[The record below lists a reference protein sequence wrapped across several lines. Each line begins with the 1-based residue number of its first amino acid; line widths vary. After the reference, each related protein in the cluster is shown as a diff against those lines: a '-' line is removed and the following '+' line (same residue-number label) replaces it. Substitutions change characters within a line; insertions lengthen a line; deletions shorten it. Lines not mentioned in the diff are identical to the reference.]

1 MPGHERFVRHMLAGA
16 HGIDA
21 VVLVVAADES
31 VMPQTREHFHI
42 CRLLGVPRG
51 LVALTKC
58 DAADGESQELAELEA
73 RELVAGSFLE
83 GRPVVRVSARTGEGL
98 PTLREALLALAHES
112 PLRSSAGLLR
122 LPIDRVFTMKGFGTV
137 VTGTLVAGDL
147 GEGEEVEALPSGRRA
162 RVRGLQVHGEAVK
175 RASAGTRTAVNLAGD
190 VFGLARGEVLARPG
204 TLRPTSM
211 IDAELSLLLGVRPL
225 ADGTRVRVHAASAEV
240 LARVRLLGPDSLDP
254 GHGALAQL
262 RLESPA
268 VAGRGDR
275 LVLRSYSPA
284 DTIGGAVVVDPLPPR
299 RRPADR
305 GAVERLRDAGSLQ
318 YAAEVVVAEAG
329 PRGVEAPLLA
339 ARLTVP
345 LARLAAELPGRT
357 TLAVLGQDPE
367 VVVSRE
373 ALARLG
379 EAALAAIE
387 AFHRSQPL
395 KAGIPREELRTRA
408 FAQAPLAVFERVL
421 ADLAAAGR
429 VRFLPDAVAAAR
441 HEVRLSAAE
450 AEARELLVDAART
463 AGVAGVELPAL
474 AERSGKD
481 VNLLERVARV
491 LVTERVLDRVGTAL
505 LVHRDHLESMKSRVR
520 ERWRAGEKIEVGA
533 FKEMTGLSRKY
544 VIPLLEYLDRERVT
558 RRAGSDR
565 IVLY

>member
-1 MPGHERFVRHMLAGA
+1 VPGHERFVRHMLAGA

-58 DAADGESQELAELEA
+58 DAADAESQELAELET

-98 PTLREALLALAHES
+98 PALREALLALARETPVRPS
-112 PLRSSAGLLR
+112 EGLLR
-122 LPIDRVFTMKGFGTV
+122 LPVDRVFTMKGFGTV
-137 VTGTLVAGDL
+137 VTGTLVAGVIR
-147 GEGEEVEALPSGRRA
+147 EAEEVEALPSGRRA
-162 RVRGLQVHGEAVK
+162 RVRGLQVHGEEVD

-190 VFGLARGEVLARPG
+190 VAGLARGEVLVRPG
-204 TLRPTSM
+204 TMRPTSM
-211 IDAELSLLLGVRPL
+211 IDAEVSLLPGARALP
-225 ADGTRVRVHAASAEV
+225 DGTRVRVHAASAEV
-240 LARVRLLGPDSLDP
+240 LARVRLLGAESLEP
-254 GHGALAQL
+254 GRRALAQL
-262 RLESPA
+262 RLEGPA
-268 VAGRGDR
+268 VVGRGDR

-299 RRPADR
+299 RRSADR
-305 GAVERLRDAGSLQ
+305 ALVERLRDAGSLVD
-318 YAAEVVVAEAG
+318 AAFVLVAQAG
-329 PRGVEAPLLA
+329 PRGVEAPVLA

-345 LARLAAELPGRT
+345 LARLEAELSSPT
-357 TLAVLGQDPE
+357 TLAVLGQDPA

-379 EAALAAIE
+379 ESALAAAE

-408 FAQAPLAVFERVL
+408 FVQAPVAVFERVL

-429 VRFLPDAVAAAR
+429 VRLLPDAVAAAR
-441 HEVRLSAAE
+441 HEVRLSAGE
-450 AEARELLVDAART
+450 AEARELLVDAARA

-481 VNLLERVARV
+481 VKVLERVARV
-491 LVTERVLDRVGTAL
+491 LVAERVLDRVGTAL
-505 LVHRDHLESMKSRVR
+505 LVHRDHLESIKSRVR

-533 FKEMTGLSRKY
+533 FKDLTGLSRKY

-558 RRAGSDR
+558 RRAGNDR
-565 IVLY
+565 IVL

>member
-1 MPGHERFVRHMLAGA
+1 MLAGA

-58 DAADGESQELAELEA
+58 DAADAESQELAELET

-98 PTLREALLALAHES
+98 PALREALLALARET
-112 PLRSSAGLLR
+112 PVRPAEGLLR

-137 VTGTLVAGDL
+137 VTGTLVGGDL
-147 GEGEEVEALPSGRRA
+147 REGEEVEALPSGRRA
-162 RVRGLQVHGEAVK
+162 RVRGLQVHGEAVA
-175 RASAGTRTAVNLAGD
+175 RASAGTRTAVNLAGE
-190 VFGLARGEVLARPG
+190 VESLARGEVLARPG

-211 IDAELSLLLGVRPL
+211 IDAELSLLPGVRPL
-225 ADGTRVRVHAASAEV
+225 ADGARVRVHAASAEV
-240 LARVRLLGPDSLDP
+240 LARVRLLGPVSLDP
-254 GHGALAQL
+254 GRSAAAQL
-262 RLESPA
+262 RLERPV

-275 LVLRSYSPA
+275 LVLRSYSPT

-299 RRPADR
+299 RRSADR
-305 GAVERLRDAGSLQ
+305 ALVERLRDAGGLLG
-318 YAAEVVVAEAG
+318 AAEVLVAEAG
-329 PRGVEAPLLA
+329 PRGVEAPALA

-345 LARLAAELPGRT
+345 LARLAAELPSRT
-357 TLAVLGQDPE
+357 TLAVLGQDPA
-367 VVVSRE
+367 VVVSSE
-373 ALARLG
+373 ALARLA
-379 EAALAAIE
+379 EAAIAAIE
-387 AFHRSQPL
+387 AFHRGQPL
-395 KAGIPREELRTRA
+395 KTGIPREELRTRA
-408 FAQAPLAVFERVL
+408 FAQAPVAVFERVL

-429 VRFLPDAVAAAR
+429 VRLLPDAVAAAR
-441 HEVRLSAAE
+441 HEVRLSAGE
-450 AEARELLVDAART
+450 AEVRELLVDAART

-474 AERSGKD
+474 AEGSGKD
-481 VNLLERVARV
+481 VRLLERVARV

-505 LVHRDHLESMKSRVR
+505 LVHRDHLESIKSRVR
-520 ERWRAGEKIEVGA
+520 ERWRAGEKVEVGA

-558 RRAGSDR
+558 RRAGNDR
-565 IVLY
+565 IVL